1 MHVPPCHVF
10 VRLRENGWS
19 TQTNFI
25 ANFAAI
31 VVVVV
36 KHLSASPSEQLV
48 LTLILL
54 LLLLLLLC
62 SPCHTPN
69 ERNNTNNKCFCSIHG
84 SSHIVIDPSAH
95 RHYVG
100 WAEHY
105 CFSKNSIRSSRS
117 LCANF
122 FYLFR
127 SFCLLHNF
135 FFLSFLKRYQKA
147 RNGIKIWRNAVR
159 SIDLVLLVL
168 LLLFLFLLHHIKC
181 ILFCSVFPFLCLV
194 VVVVARAKHT
204 EKHVIRISALSSY
217 VYMRLGALHCIE
229 PLKAKKKKNA

>member
-54 LLLLLLLC
+54 LLLLLLC

-84 SSHIVIDPSAH
+84 SSHIVIDPSTH
-95 RHYVG
+95 RLIVIMLD
-100 WAEHY
+100 EP
-105 CFSKNSIRSSRS
+105 STTVS
-117 LCANF
+117 LRIPFVRRVRCVFVCEF
-122 FYLFR
+122 FLFI
-127 SFCLLHNF
+127 SFVLF
-135 FFLSFLKRYQKA
+135 VAQFFLSFVSEKISESPQWNQDLK
-147 RNGIKIWRNAVR
+147 
-159 SIDLVLLVL
+159 
-168 LLLFLFLLHHIKC
+168 KC
-181 ILFCSVFPFLCLV
+181 C
-194 VVVVARAKHT
+194 T
-204 EKHVIRISALSSY
+204 
-217 VYMRLGALHCIE
+217 
-229 PLKAKKKKNA
+229 